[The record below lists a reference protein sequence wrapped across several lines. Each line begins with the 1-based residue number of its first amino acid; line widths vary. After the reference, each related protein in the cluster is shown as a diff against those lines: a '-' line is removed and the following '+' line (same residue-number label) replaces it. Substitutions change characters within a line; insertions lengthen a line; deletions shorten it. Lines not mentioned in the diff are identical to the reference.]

1 MSTLPSPN
9 PPIQLHLASCLF
21 HQHVPAS
28 HVATSTRS
36 FMQLHAA
43 ICWSF
48 MCHGA
53 SRTDRAGSIFSDHI
67 AWSQREPPGLRT
79 TIINGCPWIIIH
91 GSPWISMDTFGYPKG
106 SQPGPMGGELLGAQ
120 VIPQNGG
127 GVGWGDV
134 GPSGVRVGLIDN

>member
-1 MSTLPSPN
+1 ML
-9 PPIQLHLASCLF
+9 QL
-21 HQHVPAS
+21 QHVPS
-28 HVATSTRS
+28 CS
-36 FMQLHAA
+36 FMLPFA
-43 ICWSF
+43 
-48 MCHGA
+48 GA
-53 SRTDRAGSIFSDHI
+53 SCVTVLQERIALDPFFSDHI

-134 GPSGVRVGLIDN
+134 GPSGVRVGLIDNSIRFHKRQILKVVHSFCPNKRNLKSS